1 MDRSE
6 AARIESWFHD
16 LPEVW
21 QPVTNAIREL
31 LMDSSPRMNEEWKY
45 KTPFYSH
52 SRAMC
57 YLSLQGQ
64 KMVLGF
70 VHGTDLADPC
80 GILAHTDHRSIRH
93 FLPSYDPKRLPVVA
107 LRGLIQEAIA
117 INEEIYRSRS
127 VTRGGRSK

>member
-6 AARIESWFHD
+6 AARIEDWFLD

-21 QPVTNAIREL
+21 QPVAKAIREL
-31 LMDSSPRMNEEWKY
+31 VMDSSPRMIEEWKY

-52 SRAMC
+52 RRWMC

-70 VHGTDLADPC
+70 VQGTKMADPC
-80 GILAHTDHRSIRH
+80 GVLAHTDHRSIRH
-93 FLPSYDPKRLPVVA
+93 FLPSPDPKRLPIDA